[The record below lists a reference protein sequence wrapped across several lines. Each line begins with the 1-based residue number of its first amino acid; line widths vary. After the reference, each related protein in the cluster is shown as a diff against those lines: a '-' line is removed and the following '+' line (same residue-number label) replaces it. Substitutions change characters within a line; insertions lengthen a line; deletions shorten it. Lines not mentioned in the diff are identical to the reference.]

1 MKKALVIVLLAA
13 LLVIP
18 LVGLT
23 ACGNTLSDSDLATIR
38 GFATRMD
45 NAEKAIA
52 AVKSD
57 LAGIGAGSDVE
68 GIEADIAD
76 IEEILDGITGDIADI
91 EDDNVALAARIAA
104 LENNQNPSGGTNP
117 ITGQV
122 TVQLVDNS
130 LCVQSGQL
138 RVYSGPTPG
147 MQYTFAVDIV
157 NGTNQYQYVS
167 FGLILNCVNP
177 ANATFPS
184 ASPAEHQNP
193 TALSVFGGYGVTYT
207 RIYIPSNLSAAKE
220 YTGVTQLLFTP
231 STKVS
236 IAANGTLQMQ
246 LMLVMQTS
254 ASAQWEGSVTGV
266 VVSSTW

>member
-1 MKKALVIVLLAA
+1 MKKALVIVSLVA
-13 LLVIP
+13 LLSIP
-18 LVGLT
+18 LVGL
-23 ACGNTLSDSDLATIR
+23 AGCGNSLSDSDLATIR

-91 EDDNVALAARIAA
+91 EDDNVALAARITA
-104 LENNQNPSGGTNP
+104 LENNQNPGGTTNP
-117 ITGQV
+117 TTGQV

-138 RVYSGPTPG
+138 RVYSGAAPG

-157 NGTNQYQYVS
+157 NGTSQYQYVS
-167 FGLILNCVNP
+167 FGLILNCINP
-177 ANATFPS
+177 ANATVE
-184 ASPAEHQNP
+184 AP

-207 RIYIPSNLSAAKE
+207 KICIPATN
-220 YTGVTQLLFTP
+220 TTQILFTP
-231 STKVS
+231 SQKVAIS
-236 IAANGTLQMQ
+236 ANSTLQMQ
-246 LMLVMQTS
+246 LMLIMQTS
-254 ASAQWEGSVTGV
+254 ASAQWEGSVTALA
-266 VVSSTW
+266 VSSTW